1 MDKVKF
7 KEKKQK
13 ILEMYEFIK
22 SSEYLPACIE
32 IEGKYQEIDKKD
44 IDEFIENLKK
54 EEFIVSICGQ
64 IKSGKSTLLNAWI
77 FEDLVLPVDDTPE
90 TTKLTIIKY
99 GEKPKFVAQFYT
111 RKDWENIKK
120 SEYWDNI
127 KKSMEE
133 ISRKLGET
141 LIPEEYLDKSPH
153 EHEDLKKLKDYVG
166 AKGRYTLFVK
176 QVELYYP
183 SEILKDNI
191 IIVDTP
197 GTNDPDRSRSNITHE
212 WIKKSDAV
220 VYLIAGR
227 PFDRQDKEFI
237 EKFLFG
243 VSKDKIIIGLTKIDL
258 LEDYKGVMNYVER
271 SVRESLG
278 EEWFKNLFHN
288 KKPYPLAPL
297 FTLYKKLA
305 QKHKENKIELP
316 DNIIN
321 DINRKLYDYP
331 RKNPKFKEIIEK
343 SDDYLKEFEDAVYE
357 HIIKQRGKALLESH
371 KQKIIM
377 VFDYHIEN
385 IELEK
390 SRLER
395 NRKLLLSN
403 NEELKEEKRKLNEF
417 KEKFVKLRNEEI
429 PLILKNLKT
438 DYNNFKDKI
447 NDIVRESRKELESF
461 VRKNDVDTLR
471 SELLGK
477 IKNEIDEMPVKVEK
491 VIEDF
496 LKRIEGQMISLR
508 QRILEL
514 IGKDLDIETILFH
527 IKHFKLDRYVL
538 RKEIE
543 NVIYGLEDRIRE
555 FVAYRTETQWV
566 SDWECIVIIPIPTKR
581 QIKRTYIDVQKT
593 KENFIRLIHQTC
605 DNLIKKIENNKQ
617 LSEIF
622 ENLIEKPLK
631 DFISGLEKEIDNYNK
646 KIEEVEKEGKNKA
659 EELKNLDNQI
669 KELEGRL
676 NDIKNHKENIERELE
691 I

>member
-1 MDKVKF
+1 MDRVKF

-22 SSEYLPACIE
+22 SSEYLPARIE

-99 GEKPKFVAQFYT
+99 GEKPKFIAHFYT
-111 RKDWENIKK
+111 KEDWENIKN

-197 GTNDPDRSRSNITHE
+197 GTNDPEPSRSRITLE
-212 WIKKSDAV
+212 WIKNSDAV
-220 VYLIAGR
+220 VYLTYAGR
-227 PFDRQDKEFI
+227 PFDREDKEFI

-243 VSKDKIIIGLTKIDL
+243 VPRDKIIIGLTKIDIA
-258 LEDYKGVMNYVER
+258 EDYKRVRNYIEEVA
-271 SVRESLG
+271 RESLG
-278 EEWFKNLFHN
+278 EEWAKNLFHN

-305 QKHKENKIELP
+305 QKYKENKIELP
-316 DNIIN
+316 DDIIN
-321 DINRKLYDYP
+321 DIEHKLYDYP
-331 RKNPKFKEIIEK
+331 ANNPKVKEIIEK

-357 HIIKQRGKALLESH
+357 HIIKQKGKALLESH

-377 VFDYHIEN
+377 VFDYHIKD
-385 IELEK
+385 IELKK
-390 SRLER
+390 SSLEEDQ
-395 NRKLLLSN
+395 KLLLKD
-403 NEELKEEKRKLNEF
+403 EKELEEEKRKLNEF
-417 KEKFVKLRNEEI
+417 KKEFEKLADEEI
-429 PLILKNLKT
+429 PLILEKLKNDYYNEITYKIAKFIENSRNELYNYVDSNSVDTIRSQLAGRIKNIIDFGESGEGIVEDMEKRIEEFLNNKLKPEITNLKAKISKLI
-438 DYNNFKDKI
+438 KDK
-447 NDIVRESRKELESF
+447 D
-461 VRKNDVDTLR
+461 
-471 SELLGK
+471 LGMETILVK
-477 IKNEIDEMPVKVEK
+477 IKYFYFYLDKLELYKGIKQVVDNLNEKVEK
-491 VIEDF
+491 AVVVN
-496 LKRIEGQMISLR
+496 EGMYSTSTDVR
-508 QRILEL
+508 AT
-514 IGKDLDIETILFH
+514 KF
-527 IKHFKLDRYVL
+527 HFKEVIRETCNKLIE
-538 RKEIE
+538 EIE
-543 NVIYGLEDRIRE
+543 NSEQLKGIFKSFIEEPL
-555 FVAYRTETQWV
+555 T
-566 SDWECIVIIPIPTKR
+566 
-581 QIKRTYIDVQKT
+581 
-593 KENFIRLIHQTC
+593 NFIEEL
-605 DNLIKKIENNKQ
+605 KE
-617 LSEIF
+617 EIR
-622 ENLIEKPLK
+622 
-631 DFISGLEKEIDNYNK
+631 NYNK
-646 KIEEVEKEGKNKA
+646 KIEEMEKERKNKA

-676 NDIKNHKENIERELE
+676 NNIKNYKENIEREIE
-691 I
+691 IWKRKIC